1 MFESLTGQK
10 RERGL
15 TQPIMSFALHAGVI
29 ALAVGAGRERPGA
42 VIEMPPDPTV
52 IYIPDRPGP
61 SREVTD
67 RTVSRVPD
75 PVCECEVPFPG
86 PLVVDDFKGGLPKLP
101 GIPLPSLPGIPG
113 RSILDSAQTG
123 VTGVYTEGDL
133 TNSPV
138 LVHFPQPVYP
148 PALKAA
154 RLEGEVRTVYV
165 VDANGDVEPG
175 SITIVSSDH
184 PLMAESVRVSLQ
196 AARFRP
202 GKVRGIAVRTLVR
215 QTIRFSLMSL

>member
-10 RERGL
+10 RERGF

-29 ALAVGAGRERPGA
+29 ALAVGASRERPGTNN
-42 VIEMPPDPTV
+42 ETSLPPEV

-61 SREVTD
+61 GREVTD
-67 RTVSRVPD
+67 RPVSRVPD

-101 GIPLPSLPGIPG
+101 GTPFPSLPGIPG

-133 TNSPV
+133 TDSPV
-138 LVHFPQPVYP
+138 LVHLPQPVYP

-154 RLEGEVRTVYV
+154 GKEGEVQVVYV

-175 SITIVSSDH
+175 SITIVSTDH
-184 PLMAESVRVSLQ
+184 PLMAESVRVSLR

-202 GKVRGIAVRTLVR
+202 GMVRGIAVRTLVR